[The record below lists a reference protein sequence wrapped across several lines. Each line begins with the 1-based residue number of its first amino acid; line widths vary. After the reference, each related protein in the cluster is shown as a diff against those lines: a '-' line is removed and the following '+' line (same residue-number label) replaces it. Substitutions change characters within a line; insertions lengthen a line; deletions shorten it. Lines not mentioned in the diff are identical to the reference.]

1 MGKKEALALAL
12 SRVTT
17 PYVLQTDADCR
28 VGPRFISS
36 HMAYLAEHPSDLVAG
51 FYTTSEKYGGFLEAF
66 ERLEVLG
73 LNGSGA
79 GSFALGRP
87 IMCSG
92 ANLLYRTSLYHDTRK
107 YDPAG
112 KTGSGDDMFMLIGAR
127 KLKRGIAFNSHKDC
141 LVKTSPAESA
151 SALIKQG
158 IRWGA
163 KSVHY
168 RMPGIQSV
176 ALLVAA
182 ANLLMLLSPLLV
194 LIRPGYYQWLLPG
207 LGVKMLADFLI
218 LSATAVKTG
227 QKRALWW
234 YLPVSLLH
242 PFYMAFLL
250 AGSVRGRNGWKG
262 RRI

>member
-1 MGKKEALALAL
+1 MQIVGWAPGLFPHIWPTWL
-12 SRVTT
+12 STLLILW
-17 PYVLQTDADCR
+17 PDFI
-28 VGPRFISS
+28 PRLKS
-36 HMAYLAEHPSDLVAG
+36 
-51 FYTTSEKYGGFLEAF
+51 TGGFLEAF

-127 KLKRGIAFNSHKDC
+127 KLKRGIAFNPHKDC

-207 LGVKMLADFLI
+207 
-218 LSATAVKTG
+218 
-227 QKRALWW
+227 
-234 YLPVSLLH
+234 
-242 PFYMAFLL
+242 
-250 AGSVRGRNGWKG
+250 AGSQNAC
-262 RRI
+262 